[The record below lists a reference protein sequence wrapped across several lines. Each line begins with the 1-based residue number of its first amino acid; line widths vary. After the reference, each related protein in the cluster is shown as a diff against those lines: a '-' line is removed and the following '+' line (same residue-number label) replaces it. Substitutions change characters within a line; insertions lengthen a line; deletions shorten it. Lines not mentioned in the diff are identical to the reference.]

1 MNFFQSNF
9 SQTLINLFL
18 VLFDVSY
25 LSFLSHFQEVNGKYG
40 TGGNSKDVAV

>member
-18 VLFDVSY
+18 VLFNVSY
-25 LSFLSHFQEVNGKYG
+25 LSFLSHFQEVNGKYE
-40 TGGNSKDVAV
+40 TDGNSKDVAV